1 MNLINRVNPKLRKYI
16 EESIF
21 PLYDLNGPSH
31 GIKHIKE
38 VIERSFQ
45 IIEEYEKN
53 EKNPVKINYDLA
65 YIIAAY
71 HDIGDHIDRK
81 KHHIISGEIMF
92 EDNNLDEF
100 ISPEEKITAREAIE
114 DHRASNKNLPRS
126 IYGRIVL
133 TADRN
138 DNLQNFFVRRINFCL
153 EHHPEYSK
161 EQVIREIYDST
172 LKKFGKDGYANEK
185 PGYMPSRKL
194 KEYFETLHRLIEDK
208 EEFCKCSEEYYDD
221 MIKRKKGLS
230 SIKIES
236 TDTSYKIDIPMKQ
249 ERNLDG

>member
-1 MNLINRVNPKLRKYI
+1 MLLLGYKSSFVIK
-16 EESIF
+16 SIF

-100 ISPEEKITAREAIE
+100 ISPKEKITAREAIE

-172 LKKFGKDGYANEK
+172 FKKFGKDGYANEK

-208 EEFCKCSEEYYDD
+208 EEFHRLSELYYEAVTRSQKQLD
-221 MIKRKKGLS
+221 
-230 SIKIES
+230 SIKVKES
-236 TDTSYKIDIPMKQ
+236 NIHKLEIPMKK
-249 ERNLDG
+249 ERNLDE

>member
-1 MNLINRVNPKLRKYI
+1 MNLINSVNPKLRKYI

-45 IIEEYEKN
+45 IIEEYEKNEKN

-100 ISPEEKITAREAIE
+100 ISPKEKITAREAIE

-133 TADRN
+133 TADRK
-138 DNLQNFFVRRINFCL
+138 DIIFRDL
-153 EHHPEYSK
+153 EYSLLFK
-161 EQVIREIYDST
+161 KMVPILKNIEDIDVIGIFLIDDNKVFGEFKANADIDISKLAIQLGGGGHKKSAGFTST
-172 LKKFGKDGYANEK
+172 LPLEKVLEISKDYIKKY
-185 PGYMPSRKL
+185 
-194 KEYFETLHRLIEDK
+194 I
-208 EEFCKCSEEYYDD
+208 
-221 MIKRKKGLS
+221 
-230 SIKIES
+230 
-236 TDTSYKIDIPMKQ
+236 
-249 ERNLDG
+249 

>member
-21 PLYDLNGPSH
+21 ALYDLNGPSH

-92 EDNNLDEF
+92 DDHNLDEF
-100 ISPEEKITAREAIE
+100 ISPEEKIEAKEAIE

-172 LKKFGKDGYANEK
+172 WKKFGKDGYANEK

-208 EEFCKCSEEYYDD
+208 DEFHRHSELYYEAVTRSQKQLD
-221 MIKRKKGLS
+221 
-230 SIKIES
+230 SIKVKES
-236 TDTSYKIDIPMKQ
+236 NIHKLEIPMKK
-249 ERNLDG
+249 ERNLDE

>member
-31 GIKHIKE
+31 GIKH
-38 VIERSFQ
+38 

-172 LKKFGKDGYANEK
+172 FKKFGKDGYANEK

-208 EEFCKCSEEYYDD
+208 DEFHRLSELYYEAVTRSQKQLD
-221 MIKRKKGLS
+221 
-230 SIKIES
+230 SIKVKES
-236 TDTSYKIDIPMKQ
+236 NIHKLEIPMKK
-249 ERNLDG
+249 ERNLDE

>member
-100 ISPEEKITAREAIE
+100 ISPEEKIKAKEAIE
-114 DHRASNKNLPRS
+114 DHRASNKKLPRS

-138 DNLQNFFVRRINFCL
+138 DSIPNFFIRRINFCL
-153 EHHPEYSK
+153 ERHPEYSK
-161 EQVIREIYDST
+161 EQVIKEIYDST
-172 LKKFGKDGYANEK
+172 IKKFGKDGYANEK
-185 PGYMPSRKL
+185 PGYMPSEKL
-194 KEYFETLHRLIEDK
+194 KEYFKILHELIEDK
-208 EEFCKCSEEYYDD
+208 DEFHRLSELYYEAVTRSQKQLD
-221 MIKRKKGLS
+221 
-230 SIKIES
+230 SIKVKES
-236 TDTSYKIDIPMKQ
+236 NIHKLEIPMKK
-249 ERNLDG
+249 ERNLDE

>member
-31 GIKHIKE
+31 GIKHIKV

-65 YIIAAY
+65 YIIGAY
-71 HDIGDHIDRK
+71 HDIRHHIDRK

-172 LKKFGKDGYANEK
+172 WKKFGKDGYANEK

-208 EEFCKCSEEYYDD
+208 DEFHRLSELYYEAVTRSQKQLD
-221 MIKRKKGLS
+221 
-230 SIKIES
+230 SIKVKES
-236 TDTSYKIDIPMKQ
+236 NIHKLEIPMKK
-249 ERNLDG
+249 ERNLDE

>member
-100 ISPEEKITAREAIE
+100 ISPEEKIKAKEAIE
-114 DHRASNKNLPRS
+114 DHRASNKKLPRS

-138 DNLQNFFVRRINFCL
+138 DSIPNFFIRRINFCL
-153 EHHPEYSK
+153 ERHPEYSK
-161 EQVIREIYDST
+161 EQVIKEIYDST
-172 LKKFGKDGYANEK
+172 IKKFGKDGYANEK
-185 PGYMPSRKL
+185 PGYMPSEKL
-194 KEYFETLHRLIEDK
+194 KEYFKILHELIEDK
-208 EEFCKCSEEYYDD
+208 DEFHRLSELYYEAVTRSQKQLDS
-221 MIKRKKGLS
+221 MKVKGSNIHKL
-230 SIKIES
+230 E
-236 TDTSYKIDIPMKQ
+236 IPMKKG
-249 ERNLDG
+249 RNLDG

>member
-81 KHHIISGEIMF
+81 KHHIISGEIMI
-92 EDNNLDEF
+92 DDHNLDEF
-100 ISPEEKITAREAIE
+100 ISPEEKIKAKEAIE

-138 DNLQNFFVRRINFCL
+138 DSIPNFFIRRINFCL
-153 EHHPEYSK
+153 ERHPEYSK
-161 EQVIREIYDST
+161 EQVIKEIYDST
-172 LKKFGKDGYANEK
+172 IKKFGKDGYANEK
-185 PGYMPSRKL
+185 PGYMPSEKL
-194 KEYFETLHRLIEDK
+194 KEYFKILHELIEDK
-208 EEFCKCSEEYYDD
+208 DEFHRLSELYYEAVTRSQKQLDS
-221 MIKRKKGLS
+221 MKVKGSNIHKL
-230 SIKIES
+230 E
-236 TDTSYKIDIPMKQ
+236 IPMKKG
-249 ERNLDG
+249 RNLDG

>member
-92 EDNNLDEF
+92 DDHNLDEF
-100 ISPEEKITAREAIE
+100 ISPEEKIEAKEAIE
-114 DHRASNKNLPRS
+114 DHRASNKSLPRS

-138 DNLQNFFVRRINFCL
+138 DSIQNFFIRRINFCL
-153 EHHPEYSK
+153 ERYPEYSK
-161 EQVIREIYDST
+161 EQVIKEIYDST
-172 LKKFGKDGYANEK
+172 IKKFGKDGYANEK
-185 PGYMPSRKL
+185 PGYMPSEKL
-194 KEYFETLHRLIEDK
+194 KEYFKILHELIEDK
-208 EEFCKCSEEYYDD
+208 DEFHRLSELYYEAVTRSQKQLD
-221 MIKRKKGLS
+221 
-230 SIKIES
+230 SIKVKES
-236 TDTSYKIDIPMKQ
+236 NIHKLEIPMKK
-249 ERNLDG
+249 ERNLDE

>member
-45 IIEEYEKN
+45 IIDEYEN
-53 EKNPVKINYDLA
+53 THKNPVTINSNLA

-172 LKKFGKDGYANEK
+172 WKKFGKDGYANEK

-208 EEFCKCSEEYYDD
+208 DEFHRLSELYYEAVTRSQKQLD
-221 MIKRKKGLS
+221 
-230 SIKIES
+230 SIKVKES
-236 TDTSYKIDIPMKQ
+236 NIHKLEIPMKKG
-249 ERNLDG
+249 RNLDE